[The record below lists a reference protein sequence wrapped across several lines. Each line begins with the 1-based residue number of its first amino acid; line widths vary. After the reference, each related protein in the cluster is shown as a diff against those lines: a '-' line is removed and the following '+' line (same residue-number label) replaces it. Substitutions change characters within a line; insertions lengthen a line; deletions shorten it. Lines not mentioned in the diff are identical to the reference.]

1 MRKSSHFFC
10 NQTSA
15 NIIYSF
21 LFLLHGHF
29 YCFAAVAIVEINS
42 NFGKYNII
50 GTVKFEQSYETDEEL
65 PTLKV
70 TGTITGLPEGRHGFH
85 VHEFGNTSDNCMAA
99 GSHFNPY
106 DVRLYF
112 IVRRIVI
119 VTHITY
125 IYLYVYTLNH

>member
-1 MRKSSHFFC
+1 MWKSSHFFC

-106 DVRLYF
+106 DVRLYC
-112 IVRRIVI
+112 IVRKRP
-119 VTHITY
+119 TF
-125 IYLYVYTLNH
+125 YV